1 MKKSRIIIPAL
12 GMLLLSTA
20 ASVSGTV
27 AWFTSVQS
35 ASAQTTSFAVRKLGG
50 DLALNIKT
58 AEDNTETVTYGTGT
72 KKSGNAVALAGTDPA
87 LCDASY
93 DHTADEVYKASSNA
107 QSFSALA
114 SEEDWDVTG
123 DSKVTYY
130 AVSWTFEFTYT
141 FGGSNA
147 NVNLYFDVGAS
158 TLAGTPVTNGTG
170 DNASKYTFKGFRIAF
185 VNDSRSVVWAGGRS
199 SADTDVTIANLK
211 YQGGEAVDDAA
222 TYANPNSTTAAG
234 TLVTGAGNTA
244 GIAAVALDTAG
255 SATRADYI
263 GTFTPSAATISVK
276 CIAWY
281 EGNDPTVVNGA
292 RLDTT
297 TATMGFYT
305 RPAA

>member
-50 DLALNIKT
+50 DLALVIKT
-58 AEDNTETVTYGTGT
+58 AADGESYGTGT
-72 KKSGNAVALAGTDPA
+72 KKTGNAVDLAGTNPA

-93 DHTADEVYKASSNA
+93 DHAAKKVYKASSDA
-107 QSFSALA
+107 QSFSQLA
-114 SEEDWDVTG
+114 SEADWDVTNEG
-123 DSKVTYY
+123 EGGNVTYY

-147 NVNLYFDVGAS
+147 DVNLYFDVAAS
-158 TLAGTPVTNGTG
+158 TLSGAQVTAGTG
-170 DNASKYTFKGFRIAF
+170 DNATKYTYKGFRIAF
-185 VNDSRSVVWAGGRS
+185 VNGDRSVVWAGGRT
-199 SADTDVTIANLK
+199 ADDTDVTIANLK
-211 YQGGEAVDDAA
+211 YQGGTAVANA
-222 TYANPNSTTAAG
+222 TAYTNPNSTSAAG
-234 TLVTGAGNTA
+234 TLVTGAGNDA
-244 GIAAVALDTAG
+244 GIAPVDLDTAG
-255 SATRADYI
+255 TATRADYI
-263 GTFTPSAATISVK
+263 GTFTSDVPTISVK